1 MEKISIQEFEKMP
14 IQEKENLINQSL
26 QKMVEAGIK
35 LGENRSKAFRKFSL
49 VDGTITNIEN
59 AMPGY
64 FIDRKLM
71 KLVKGEK
78 PKIIKEKEESK
89 TSKSQK
95 EKIDN
100 LMSKITDFK
109 RIQYSLDSSLIKEIE
124 ELSNEYPYYRKQDL
138 FSVVV
143 RAGLNALKG
152 E

>member
-1 MEKISIQEFEKMP
+1 MGKISIQEFEKMP

-35 LGENRSKAFRKFSL
+35 LGESRSKAFKKFSL
-49 VDGTITNIEN
+49 VDGTITDILKV
-59 AMPGY
+59 MPGY
-64 FIDRKLM
+64 FIDRKSM